1 MKTEDLYKM
10 SKEVTKILGD
20 KTTVDMTLY
29 LNEAKHENLQQ
40 EVYKMYNQTLQG
52 YKSKSVFEV
61 IIMNIKFIIKF
72 KK

>member
-1 MKTEDLYKM
+1 MKVEELYLM

-20 KTTVDMTLY
+20 KTNVDITLY
-29 LNEAKHENLQQ
+29 LNEAKRENLQQ

-52 YKSKSVFEV
+52 YKSKSIFEV
-61 IIMNIKFIIKF
+61 IILNIKFIIKP